1 MAEKSGRNKSI
12 EELTAEIGQSRE
24 RVAHDLRG
32 LKYELDFPAKFRRSF
47 RQQTV
52 SWLSAAAAV
61 GALIA
66 LAPMRK
72 KKIYVN
78 AKSRP
83 QISEEARRKR
93 RCSGRAKN
101 RGKSR
106 SSGDCRVRQN
116 PAHGFWRSIEPQKI
130 SPMWLMSR
138 VGASLL
144 RFTHS
149 AKLRNYFRSSHDR
162 NEFPSRYPS

>member
-24 RVAHDLRG
+24 RVARDLRG
-32 LKYELDFPAKFRRSF
+32 LKYEVDLPAKFRRSF

-72 KKIYVN
+72 KKIYVD
-78 AKSRP
+78 AKSGRKSQKKLVESGVALAVLKIVANLARP
-83 QISEEARRKR
+83 AIVEFVKTRLTDFGGRSRRK
-93 RCSGRAKN
+93 
-101 RGKSR
+101 
-106 SSGDCRVRQN
+106 
-116 PAHGFWRSIEPQKI
+116 
-130 SPMWLMSR
+130 
-138 VGASLL
+138 
-144 RFTHS
+144 T
-149 AKLRNYFRSSHDR
+149 
-162 NEFPSRYPS
+162 

>member
-24 RVAHDLRG
+24 RVARDLRG
-32 LKYELDFPAKFRRSF
+32 LKYEVDFPAKFRRSF

-78 AKSRP
+78 AKSGRKSQKKLVESGVALAVIKIAANLVRP
-83 QISEEARRKR
+83 MIVEFVKTRLTDFGGRSRRK
-93 RCSGRAKN
+93 
-101 RGKSR
+101 
-106 SSGDCRVRQN
+106 
-116 PAHGFWRSIEPQKI
+116 
-130 SPMWLMSR
+130 
-138 VGASLL
+138 
-144 RFTHS
+144 T
-149 AKLRNYFRSSHDR
+149 
-162 NEFPSRYPS
+162 

>member
-24 RVAHDLRG
+24 RVANDLRG

-47 RQQTV
+47 REQTV

-66 LAPMRK
+66 LAPVRK

-78 AKSRP
+78 AKGGRKSQKKLVESGVALAVLKIAANLARP
-83 QISEEARRKR
+83 AIVEFVKTRLTDFGGRSRRK
-93 RCSGRAKN
+93 
-101 RGKSR
+101 
-106 SSGDCRVRQN
+106 
-116 PAHGFWRSIEPQKI
+116 
-130 SPMWLMSR
+130 
-138 VGASLL
+138 
-144 RFTHS
+144 T
-149 AKLRNYFRSSHDR
+149 
-162 NEFPSRYPS
+162 